1 MRLENMQQINNKKL
15 GRGIHALLGNNLGV
29 DVIQNASGT
38 FQDIVKSIKMD
49 KIVAGIY
56 QPRSFFDEEKL
67 ENLSKSIAAN
77 GVIQPIIVRRADNTK
92 DFYEIIAGERRY
104 RASKMVG
111 LTEIPAIV
119 KDVSNSKALEF
130 AIIENIQRDD
140 LSSIEEARGYKQL
153 LDEFGYTQ
161 EKIANKLGKSRSYVA
176 NIVRLLSLPK
186 EVQRMIQEGQISG
199 SHARTLIGK
208 NNALALA
215 REIFEKSLSVR
226 DAEEMGDD
234 YQPELNKEQKPNILL
249 DEKELEQKSLR
260 KEYLK
265 TLQTSLSDI
274 LSNLKVRAYYD
285 HKRQKGK
292 VTIFYNEFEEIE
304 KLINKLEK

>member
-1 MRLENMQQINNKKL
+1 MQQINNKKL
-15 GRGIHALLGNNLGV
+15 GRGIHALLGNNLSV
-29 DVIQNASGT
+29 DVIQNAGGT
-38 FQDIVKSIKMD
+38 VQDIVKSVKMD

-56 QPRSFFDEEKL
+56 QPRSHFDEEKL

-104 RASKMVG
+104 RASKIVG
-111 LTEIPAIV
+111 LTEIPAII

-140 LSSIEEARGYKQL
+140 LSAVEEARGYKQL

-161 EKIANKLGKSRSYVA
+161 EKVANKLGKSRSYVA

-208 NNALALA
+208 PNSLALA
-215 REIFEKSLSVR
+215 REIADKALSVR
-226 DAEEMGDD
+226 DAEEMGED
-234 YQPELNKEQKPNILL
+234 YKPESTQAKKADVFLT
-249 DEKELEQKSLR
+249 DEELEQKSLK

-265 TLQTSLSDI
+265 TLEGSLTKI
-274 LSNLKVRAYYD
+274 TGNLKVRAHYD
-285 HKRQKGK
+285 HRRQKGK
-292 VTIFYNEFEEIE
+292 VTIFYKDFEEIE
-304 KLINKLEK
+304 QLVKKLEK